1 MLLYKL
7 TFIFICS
14 WKAAGGDDLV
24 CGCCDSSCA
33 VSKARDLDS
42 DLGKCQSK
50 PELYYQFK
58 SNVFHHCSLLS
69 SDMQKEGEAT
79 LGPIMVQV

>member
-1 MLLYKL
+1 MLRTRPALSQMGMYKLGCGYSTFDMLLYKL

-58 SNVFHHCSLLS
+58 
-69 SDMQKEGEAT
+69 M
-79 LGPIMVQV
+79 